1 MRSILLVGALSLSF
15 ACASGRNS
23 SATRRDLDLISE
35 EEVEAS
41 MGGTAYE
48 IVTRVRPAFLKTRGI
63 ATTKMSVQDHAMVYV
78 NGVRFGDINSLKNI
92 PGDQI
97 REIRYYNARDAIQK
111 FGTQDGTGV
120 IDVSTR

>member
-1 MRSILLVGALSLSF
+1 MRIVLLVAALSLSF

-23 SATRRDLDLISE
+23 TATRRDLDLITE

-41 MGGTAYE
+41 MGGNAYE
-48 IVTRVRPAFLKTRGI
+48 IITRVRPAFLKTRGI
-63 ATTKMSVQDHAMVYV
+63 ATTTISVQDHATIYI

-92 PGDQI
+92 AGDQI